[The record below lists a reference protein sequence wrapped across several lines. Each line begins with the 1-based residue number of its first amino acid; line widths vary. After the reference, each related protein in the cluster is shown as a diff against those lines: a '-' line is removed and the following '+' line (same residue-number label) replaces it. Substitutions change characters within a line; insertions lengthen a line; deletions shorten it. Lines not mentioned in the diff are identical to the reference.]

1 MRSPRYGTRSLTEV
15 LPSVAAALGVEGFED
30 VLALGPAS
38 QAVVVVVDG
47 LGHRQLEAVAHHLP
61 HLGATTLEQDP
72 IDAAFPT
79 TTPVGL
85 ASLTLALDPGTH
97 GFVGGT
103 FEVPDFDCVLNPLR
117 WEDSPP
123 PAAVQPEPTVF
134 QQMHGI
140 DIVSHGP
147 AAYARSGMTRTLL
160 AGAQSRPHE
169 RMEARAIESREGRL
183 DYVYLPQLDKV
194 GHVEGA
200 LTPTWEQCLRGIDAL
215 IGAIQ
220 RRLPPEAI
228 IVVTADH
235 GMVTVPDEDRIDI
248 DHPAFAA
255 DVRLIAGEPRMRHVY
270 TATPAVVRDR
280 WAALLGDRAIVLD
293 RDAALDQGLFG
304 AVDEFLTER
313 IGDVIA
319 IATGTHAMTSARVDP
334 RVSGLRGLHGG
345 LTEDELLV
353 PALQLRGVA

>member
-1 MRSPRYGTRSLTEV
+1 MRPPRYGTRSLTEV
-15 LPSVAAALGVEGFED
+15 LPSIAAALGVDGFD
-30 VLALGPAS
+30 DRLDLGGAS
-38 QAVVVVVDG
+38 QAVLVVVDG
-47 LGHRQLEAVAHHLP
+47 LGQRQLEAVARRMP
-61 HLGATTLEQDP
+61 HLGHAALEQAP
-72 IDAAFPT
+72 VDAAFPS

-85 ASLTLALDPGTH
+85 ASLTLAMDPGRH

-117 WEDSPP
+117 WEDVPP

-134 QQMHGI
+134 QRMTGI

-160 AGAQSRPHE
+160 AGAQPRPHE
-169 RMEARAIESREGRL
+169 RMEARDIEPRVGRL

-200 LTPTWEQCLRGIDAL
+200 LTPSWEQCLRGIDGL
-215 IGAIQ
+215 VGAIQ
-220 RRLPPEAI
+220 RRLPPEAV

-235 GMVTVPDEDRIDI
+235 GMVTVPDADRIDI
-248 DHPAFAA
+248 DHPAFGA

-270 TATPAVVRDR
+270 TDNPLEVRER
-280 WAALLGDRAIVLD
+280 WSALLGERAIVLE
-293 RDAALDQGLFG
+293 RAAALGLGLFG
-304 AVDEFLTER
+304 TVDDLLADR

-319 IATGTHAMTSARVDP
+319 IATGTSAMTSARVDP

-353 PALQLRGVA
+353 PALVLRGVA